1 MQSTQNKTKID
12 VARGV
17 RQTATTDETA
27 STELSCTSST
37 DNRRCR
43 SPSSARKTTPSTD
56 TALQAA
62 REFLDHRKQEH
73 PSDPTANKSIVNSEH
88 YKQMDASSNPNPNE
102 PNPPIPTDP
111 IIIPDEPTLPT
122 ESQPVPSNTKQSKE
136 LTSKVWEHFTKLGG
150 GNPEE
155 PRATYG
161 LKDIHES
168 IAKVRNAVRWNSTYL
183 MLEAAEKFERAFDRL
198 IIDGNGKKPKDPPY
212 SLDWENARLL
222 CNFLRLLYEATLRFS
237 RSLIVTS
244 NSYFHELVG
253 IQNELYKLCNLDG
266 DSLLKSMAEGASGRS
281 SCVTSDVVSS
291 SMSSASDTHDPWKSV
306 VEEFQHH
313 LAQEDS
319 GECKI
324 EVDQYLSEASEPPC
338 ALGFDILGWWRVNS
352 SKYKIISHVARDV
365 MAVPVSTVAFESTF
379 STGGRV
385 LDSFRSSLSPL
396 TVEALICCQ
405 NWLRSTSS
413 PVKLREAMDEVQ
425 SIDEELESELPKVNT
440 DV

>member
-1 MQSTQNKTKID
+1 
-12 VARGV
+12 
-17 RQTATTDETA
+17 
-27 STELSCTSST
+27 
-37 DNRRCR
+37 
-43 SPSSARKTTPSTD
+43 
-56 TALQAA
+56 
-62 REFLDHRKQEH
+62 
-73 PSDPTANKSIVNSEH
+73 
-88 YKQMDASSNPNPNE
+88 
-102 PNPPIPTDP
+102 
-111 IIIPDEPTLPT
+111 
-122 ESQPVPSNTKQSKE
+122 
-136 LTSKVWEHFTKLGG
+136 
-150 GNPEE
+150 
-155 PRATYG
+155 
-161 LKDIHES
+161 
-168 IAKVRNAVRWNSTYL
+168 

-198 IIDGNGKKPKDPPY
+198 IIDDEQYMDYFKEPNGNGKKPKGPPY
-212 SLDWENARLL
+212 SLNWENARLL
-222 CNFLRLLYEATLRFS
+222 CKFLRLFYEATLRFS
-237 RSLIVTS
+237 GSLIVTS

-266 DSLLKSMAEGASGRS
+266 DSLLKSMAEGMKMKYDKYWGNIEKMNLLLFVAIVLDPRYKMKYIVYWFNKWYAKPKAESMVEKVRGAIDRLYAHYATEFETASSGASGSS

-291 SMSSASDTHDPWKSV
+291 SMSSASDTHDPWKSA

-319 GECKI
+319 GECKT

-352 SKYKIISHVARDV
+352 SKYKILSHAARDV
-365 MAVPVSTVAFESTF
+365 MAVPVSTVASESAF

-385 LDSFRSSLSPL
+385 FDSFRSSLSPL
-396 TVEALICCQ
+396 TVETLICCQ